1 MSLSLFR
8 GAPAARTAY
17 VIQRETDTA
26 ALDGILNQ
34 ERMLAAYALAQLE
47 PKAME
52 VAQWWTTRTNSGLA
66 LLCHSRAGLGDA
78 TFAMGPPDGVRA
90 MLSIHPGPHITFA
103 TSWPKHRS
111 ALEATYV
118 LSGGQTMH
126 RMHVTQAS
134 FRPLSG
140 ETVRLR
146 GASIRMINRLY
157 AAGYGPGNYQAHHID
172 DGCYCGHL
180 VDGRLVAVAG
190 THSISPSAG
199 IAVVGNVFT
208 HPQHRGHGYATL
220 VTSAVTAELLRT
232 LRDVVLSVDPS
243 NTPAV
248 QAYRTLGYVPVDE
261 IVESAARR
269 HGSNVSAGLRRT
281 FAGRRGQRHGTEVVY
296 Q

>member
-8 GAPAARTAY
+8 AARKAY
-17 VIQRETDTA
+17 VIRRESDA
-26 ALDGILNQ
+26 VVLDGILNQ

-47 PKAME
+47 PKAMPL
-52 VAQWWTTRTNSGLA
+52 AQWWTTRTDSGLA
-66 LLCHSRAGLGDA
+66 LLCHSRAGLGEA
-78 TFAMGPPDGVRA
+78 TLVMGPPEGVGA
-90 MLSIHPGPHITFA
+90 MLSIHPGSYVTFA
-103 TSWPKHRS
+103 TSWPKHRPVLETRY
-111 ALEATYV
+111 ALRGAQV
-118 LSGGQTMH
+118 MH
-126 RMHVTQAS
+126 RMHVTALT
-134 FRPLSG
+134 FRPVLG

-146 GASIRMINRLY
+146 GAHIRILNRLY
-157 AAGYGPGNYQAHHID
+157 ASEDGPSNYQAHHID
-172 DGCYCGHL
+172 EGCYYGQL

-208 HPQHRGHGYATL
+208 HPQHRGRGYATL

-248 QAYRTLGYVPVDE
+248 QAYRTLGYVPVGE

-269 HGSNVSAGLRRT
+269 YGSSVSTGLRRT
-281 FAGRRGQRHGTEVVY
+281 VAAVRGRRQGAEVVY